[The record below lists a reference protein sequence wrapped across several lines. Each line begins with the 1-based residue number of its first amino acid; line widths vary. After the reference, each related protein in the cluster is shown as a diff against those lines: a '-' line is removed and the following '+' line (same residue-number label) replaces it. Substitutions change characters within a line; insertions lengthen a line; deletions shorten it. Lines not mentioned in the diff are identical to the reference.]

1 MLRALLLLILAS
13 ALLAGC
19 GFWSDDNAVSRPSI
33 DDAETCVDVADYL
46 AIVAQDFINDAE
58 EAGAGALMAGPDSE
72 LFKEYG
78 PKIEEVQAKAAE
90 LGCDEDEMR
99 PLIAER
105 LNDLETTG
113 TVGES
118 IVNLLR
124 QELVGN

>member
-1 MLRALLLLILAS
+1 VPRSLILILLAS
-13 ALLAGC
+13 LLLAGC
-19 GFWSDDNAVSRPSI
+19 GFWSDDETSTRPSI

-46 AIVAQDFINDAE
+46 AVVAQDFIDDAE
-58 EAGAGALMAGPDSE
+58 KAGIGALRAGPDSE
-72 LFKEYG
+72 LFQRYG
-78 PKIEEVQAKAAE
+78 PQIQATQDKADE

-105 LNDLETTG
+105 LDGLKTSG

-118 IVNLLR
+118 IVALIR